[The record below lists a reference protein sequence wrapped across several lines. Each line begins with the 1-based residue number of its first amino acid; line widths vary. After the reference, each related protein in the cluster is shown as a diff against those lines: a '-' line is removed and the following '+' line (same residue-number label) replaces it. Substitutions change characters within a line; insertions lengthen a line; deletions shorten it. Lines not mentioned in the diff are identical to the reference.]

1 MPVAEVRIGQAPAQ
15 PCRLIITNRREVD
28 EARLEITHDD
38 PVRVEV
44 LEQGPDR
51 CGRGLRRAGATLD
64 GSSTLTVTIGDNDT
78 SPPPSAGGGGGGGGP
93 SDLVL
98 LALLSGV
105 LLARCAPRPRR
116 PTPR

>member
-1 MPVAEVRIGQAPAQ
+1 LTVT
-15 PCRLIITNRREVD
+15 LS
-28 EARLEITHDD
+28 
-38 PVRVEV
+38 
-44 LEQGPDR
+44 
-51 CGRGLRRAGATLD
+51 GLTGGATLD
-64 GSSTLTVTIGDNDT
+64 GSSTLTITINDNDT
-78 SPPPSAGGGGGGGGP
+78 SAPPSGGGGSGGGGGGGGP